1 MKVKVEEIKEKEIR
15 LVAEESGDDY
25 PALMAL
31 VRSGECEFLTPIKI
45 DLAAFREYDHIRVNG
60 HVETTVRLHCSRC
73 LAEFETNIKSLFTL
87 FYNKTSGTSLDEER
101 ELTEEDLV
109 SASYEGEYIDFT
121 TEIAAQVMMEIPFK
135 PLCKEECRGLCS
147 MCGAD
152 LNAGDCG
159 CNRTEPN
166 PKFAALKNFK
176 VIK

>member
-15 LVAEESGDDY
+15 LIAEESSDDY

-31 VRSGECEFLTPIKI
+31 TSSGECEFLSPIKI

-60 HVETTVRLHCSRC
+60 HVETNVRLHCSRC
-73 LAEFETNIKSLFTL
+73 LAEYETNITSAFSL
-87 FYNKTSGTSLDEER
+87 FYNKTSGASLDEER
-101 ELTEEDLV
+101 ELTEEDLL
-109 SASYEGEYIDFT
+109 SASYEGDYIDFT
-121 TEIAAQVMMEIPFK
+121 AEIAEQILMEIPFK

-152 LNAGDCG
+152 LNVGDCG
-159 CNRTEPN
+159 CNRTEPSL
-166 PKFAALKNFK
+166 KFSALKNFK